1 MFRLIAYAP
10 DGVRRFPLDRGTTM
24 IGSREDNDIC
34 LPYTGVAQT
43 HAQLRYDGET
53 LLIEDLGSRKGVLVG
68 GRRVR
73 ESALEMLDEVRL
85 GSVTLLVEEVT
96 RRDVELP
103 PVVPVENEPV
113 SAADRA
119 SRITPQVMLDHLAEI
134 SDWVL
139 ADVESRTPLESLV
152 GKLLN
157 DFGGGA
163 LFLLHGE
170 LAEEPGIK
178 FVSVSNAAW
187 LGSGEELLA
196 QVRENLGDLEAA
208 LESEGV
214 DGERGGA
221 VLGTLGG
228 EPSWVGFHVFRA
240 VERQYLLIVALPSF
254 EEGGWSPVSSLRAL
268 GHLLVLGL
276 VHHVGWYEPILPGRQ
291 AQKELTLDPALVVG
305 ESASMKAV
313 LDQLRV
319 AADPDIHVLMRGE
332 PGSGLQ
338 MLARSL
344 HLSSSR
350 RLGPFVVAS
359 CSGAQPAAIE
369 ADLFGAEVAGKEG
382 PVRREGKLVLA
393 DGGTLYLQGIEKL
406 PARLQDRV
414 HRFLRSGEVE
424 PGGTHEAIRVNV
436 RIVATAREP
445 LEPLAGRDL
454 FRVDLAYQLSRF
466 TIDVPSLR
474 QRREDLPLLIQS
486 YVNRFCHETGKRM
499 RGITVKAMSALL
511 AYDFPGNLEELENI
525 SRQLVYLCPPGQPLD
540 LSQLPEKVRLS
551 TIQAAARVDFT
562 SDLDL
567 DHLVGATER
576 AAIREALRRCHG
588 NKSQAAR
595 LLGLSRNGLALKMQR
610 RGLSAS

>member
-1 MFRLIAYAP
+1 L
-10 DGVRRFPLDRGTTM
+10 
-24 IGSREDNDIC
+24 IGSREENDIC
-34 LPYTGVAQT
+34 LPYTGVAQS
-43 HAQLRYDGET
+43 HAQLSYDGDE
-53 LLIEDLGSRKGVLVG
+53 LRIEDLGSRKGVLVG

-73 ESALEMLDEVRL
+73 DAALEMLDEIRL
-85 GSVTLLVEEVT
+85 GSVTLLVEEVAEPG
-96 RRDVELP
+96 DELAAP
-103 PVVPVENEPV
+103 MIPTVPEAQTATE
-113 SAADRA
+113 RA

-139 ADVESRTPLESLV
+139 ADIESRTPLESLV

-187 LGSGEELLA
+187 LASGEELLE
-196 QVRENLGDLEAA
+196 QVRSRLSELEANTENGPIDHEQEGA
-208 LESEGV
+208 LS
-214 DGERGGA
+214 
-221 VLGTLGG
+221 GTLGD
-228 EPSWVGFHVFRA
+228 EPSWVGYHLFRA

-291 AQKELTLDPALVVG
+291 AQRELTLDPALVVG
-305 ESASMKAV
+305 ESATMKAV

-344 HLSSSR
+344 HLSSTR
-350 RLGPFVVAS
+350 RQGPFVTAT

-393 DGGTLYLQGIEKL
+393 DGGTLYLQGIDKM
-406 PARLQDRV
+406 PAKLQDRV

-424 PGGTHEAIRVNV
+424 PGGTHQAIRVNV
-436 RIVATAREP
+436 RIVATTQEP
-445 LEPLAGRDL
+445 LEPLAGRDQ

-525 SRQLVYLCPPGQPLD
+525 ARQLVYLCPPGQPLD

-551 TIQAAARVDFT
+551 TVQAAARVDST

-610 RGLSAS
+610 RGLSG